1 MSSRRPPRR
10 TRPRRRPALDPR
22 RQRAIAFLVAGC
34 FFMENLDAT
43 IVTTAAPAIG
53 ADLGVDSA
61 AVAITV
67 TAFLLTVAVLI
78 PASGW
83 LSERF
88 GVRRVFTTAIAVFT
102 LASLLCALSPTL
114 PLLVTARVLQ
124 GVGGALMVPVGRLAV
139 LRVTPREGIIRAIAI
154 LVWPGLVAPI
164 LAPFVGGLLTT
175 YASWHWIFLINLPL
189 GVVAFVIAR
198 RIIPAGVEAAP
209 PPLDVVGLL
218 LVAVGLGAL
227 VGATGFVTGSGSDTV
242 ALGLAVTGALVTAV
256 AVRHLRR
263 TPHPLVPLDAFRFST
278 FRVANASGSLY
289 RATINAVP
297 FLLPLLFQ
305 DAFGWNAVQA
315 GSIVLALFV
324 GNLAIKP
331 ATTWLLHTVGFR
343 GVLVAANV
351 VGIACMVAM
360 AFLDPD
366 VPIPAIVALL
376 VLSGVARSAGFTAYN
391 TVTFAEVAP
400 EGMSGANTLS
410 ATTQQIAAGFGVAA
424 GGIALAA
431 GSAFGPGLVPYRFA
445 FLTLAVLTLVPLIA
459 AARLPH
465 DSGSTL
471 TR

>member
-1 MSSRRPPRR
+1 
-10 TRPRRRPALDPR
+10 
-22 RQRAIAFLVAGC
+22 
-34 FFMENLDAT
+34 MENLDAT

-114 PLLVTARVLQ
+114 PLLVAARVLQ

-198 RIIPAGVEAAP
+198 RIIPAGVEASP

-227 VGATGFVTGSGSDTV
+227 VGATGFVTGSGW
-242 ALGLAVTGALVTAV
+242 
-256 AVRHLRR
+256 
-263 TPHPLVPLDAFRFST
+263 TPSH
-278 FRVANASGSLY
+278 
-289 RATINAVP
+289 
-297 FLLPLLFQ
+297 
-305 DAFGWNAVQA
+305 
-315 GSIVLALFV
+315 
-324 GNLAIKP
+324 
-331 ATTWLLHTVGFR
+331 
-343 GVLVAANV
+343 
-351 VGIACMVAM
+351 
-360 AFLDPD
+360 
-366 VPIPAIVALL
+366 
-376 VLSGVARSAGFTAYN
+376 SAW
-391 TVTFAEVAP
+391 P
-400 EGMSGANTLS
+400 
-410 ATTQQIAAGFGVAA
+410 
-424 GGIALAA
+424 
-431 GSAFGPGLVPYRFA
+431 
-445 FLTLAVLTLVPLIA
+445 
-459 AARLPH
+459 
-465 DSGSTL
+465 
-471 TR
+471 

>member
-1 MSSRRPPRR
+1 
-10 TRPRRRPALDPR
+10 
-22 RQRAIAFLVAGC
+22 
-34 FFMENLDAT
+34 MENLDAT

-61 AVAITV
+61 AVGVTV

-83 LSERF
+83 LSDRF
-88 GVRRVFTTAIAVFT
+88 GVRRVFTIAIAVFT

-114 PLLVTARVLQ
+114 PLLVAARVLQ

-164 LAPFVGGLLTT
+164 VAPFVGGLLTT

-189 GVVAFVIAR
+189 GVVAFAIAR
-198 RIIPAGVEAAP
+198 RIVPAGAPSAP
-209 PPLDVVGLL
+209 PPLDVTGLVL
-218 LVAVGLGAL
+218 IAVGLGAL
-227 VGATGFVTGSGSDTV
+227 VGASG
-242 ALGLAVTGALVTAV
+242 LVTAAGADPTAAV
-256 AVRHLRR
+256 LAVVGAVVVVIAVRHLRR
-263 TPHPLVPLDAFRFST
+263 TPHPLVSLDAFRFST

-305 DAFGWNAVQA
+305 DAFGWDAVQA

-331 ATTWLLHTVGFR
+331 ATTWLLRTAGFR
-343 GVLVAANV
+343 GVLVASNV
-351 VGIACMVAM
+351 VGIACMAGM
-360 AFLDPD
+360 AFLTAD
-366 VPIPAIVALL
+366 VPVAAIVALL

-410 ATTQQIAAGFGVAA
+410 ATTQQIASGFGVAA
-424 GGIALAA
+424 GGLALAL
-431 GSAFGPGLVPYRFA
+431 GSAFGAGLVPYRFA
-445 FLTLAVLTLVPLIA
+445 FLAMAALTLVPLIA
-459 AARLPH
+459 AARLPR
-465 DSGSTL
+465 DSGSAL
-471 TR
+471 TG

>member
-1 MSSRRPPRR
+1 M
-10 TRPRRRPALDPR
+10 DPR
-22 RQRAIAFLVAGC
+22 RQRAIALLVAGC

-88 GVRRVFTTAIAVFT
+88 GVRRVFTLAIAIFT
-102 LASLLCALSPTL
+102 VASLLCALSPTL
-114 PLLVTARVLQ
+114 PLLVAARVLQ

-164 LAPFVGGLLTT
+164 IAPFVGGLLTT

-198 RIIPAGVEAAP
+198 RIIPAASTEAVP
-209 PPLDVVGLL
+209 PPLDVVGLV

-227 VGATGFVTGSGSDTV
+227 VGASGLVSADAIDPL
-242 ALGLAVTGALVTAV
+242 ALALAVGGAAVTLV
-256 AVRHLRR
+256 AVRHLLR
-263 TPHPLVPLDAFRFST
+263 TPHPLVPLDAFRFAT

-289 RATINAVP
+289 RATISAVP

-305 DAFGWNAVQA
+305 DAFGWDAVQA

-331 ATTWLLHTVGFR
+331 ATTWLLRTAGFR
-343 GVLVAANV
+343 AVLVVSNL
-351 VGIACMVAM
+351 VGVACMAAM
-360 AFLDPD
+360 AFLTAD
-366 VPIPAIVALL
+366 VPVAAIVALL

-391 TVTFAEVAP
+391 TVTFAEVPP

-410 ATTQQIAAGFGVAA
+410 ATTQQVAAGFGVAA
-424 GGIALAA
+424 GGIALAV
-431 GSAFGPGLVPYRFA
+431 GSALGPGLVPYRFA
-445 FLTLAVLTLVPLIA
+445 FLAMAVLTLVPLIA
-459 AARLPH
+459 AARLRR
-465 DSGSTL
+465 DSGSSL
-471 TR
+471 TG

>member
-1 MSSRRPPRR
+1 MSFRRPPAASH
-10 TRPRRRPALDPR
+10 PQEAALDPR
-22 RQRAIAFLVAGC
+22 RQRAIALLVAGC

-88 GVRRVFTTAIAVFT
+88 GVRRVFTIAIAVFT

-114 PLLVTARVLQ
+114 PLLVAARVLQ

-164 LAPFVGGLLTT
+164 LAPFLGGLLTT

-198 RIIPAGVEAAP
+198 RIIPAGVEASP

-218 LVAVGLGAL
+218 LVAVCLGAL
-227 VGATGFVTGSGSDTV
+227 VGATGFVTGTGSDTV
-242 ALGLAVTGALVTAV
+242 ALGLGVAGALVTAV

-331 ATTWLLHTVGFR
+331 ATTWLLRTVGFR

-360 AFLDPD
+360 AFLDPG
-366 VPIPAIVALL
+366 VPIPLIVALL

-391 TVTFAEVAP
+391 TVTFAEVPA

-445 FLTLAVLTLVPLIA
+445 FLTLAVLTLVPLVA
-459 AARLPH
+459 AARLH
-465 DSGSTL
+465 RDSGSTL

>member
-1 MSSRRPPRR
+1 M
-10 TRPRRRPALDPR
+10 DPR
-22 RQRAIAFLVAGC
+22 RQRAIALLVAGC

-88 GVRRVFTTAIAVFT
+88 GVRRVFTLAIAVFT
-102 LASLLCALSPTL
+102 IASLLCALSPTL
-114 PLLVTARVLQ
+114 PLLVAARVLQ

-164 LAPFVGGLLTT
+164 VAPFVGGLLTT

-198 RIIPAGVEAAP
+198 RIIPATAEAVP
-209 PPLDVVGLL
+209 PPLDVTGLV

-227 VGATGFVTGSGSDTV
+227 VGASGLVSADRIDPL
-242 ALGLAVTGALVTAV
+242 APALAVAGAAVTLV

-263 TPHPLVPLDAFRFST
+263 TPHPLVRLDAFRFAT

-289 RATINAVP
+289 RATISAVP

-305 DAFGWNAVQA
+305 DAFGWDAVQA
-315 GSIVLALFV
+315 GSVVLALFV

-331 ATTWLLHTVGFR
+331 ATTWLLRTAGFR
-343 GVLVAANV
+343 AVLVVSNL
-351 VGIACMVAM
+351 VGVACMAAM
-360 AFLDPD
+360 AFLTDD

-391 TVTFAEVAP
+391 TVTFAEVPP

-410 ATTQQIAAGFGVAA
+410 ATTQQVAAGFGVAA
-424 GGIALAA
+424 GGIALAV

-445 FLTLAVLTLVPLIA
+445 FLAMAALTLVPLVA
-459 AARLPH
+459 AARLSR
-465 DSGSTL
+465 DSGSAL

>member
-1 MSSRRPPRR
+1 M
-10 TRPRRRPALDPR
+10 DPR
-22 RQRAIAFLVAGC
+22 RNRALALLVAGC

-43 IVTTAAPAIG
+43 IVTTAAPAIA

-61 AVAITV
+61 AIAITV

-88 GVRRVFTTAIAVFT
+88 GVRRVFTLAIAAFT

-114 PLLVTARVLQ
+114 PVLIAARVLQ

-139 LRVTPREGIIRAIAI
+139 LRVTPRERIIEAIAI

-164 LAPFVGGLLTT
+164 VAPFVGGLLTT

-189 GVVAFVIAR
+189 GAVAFVLAL
-198 RIIPAGVEAAP
+198 RIVPGGREQAP
-209 PPLDVVGLL
+209 PPLDVVGLV

-227 VGATGFVTGSGSDTV
+227 VGASGLVAASVSDPR
-242 ALGLAVTGALVTAV
+242 ALTLAVAGVAVTAV

-263 TPHPLVPLDAFRFST
+263 APHPLVRLDAFRFPT

-305 DAFGWNAVQA
+305 DAFGWSPVQA
-315 GSIVLALFV
+315 GSVVLALFV

-331 ATTWLLHTVGFR
+331 ATTWLLRTLGFR
-343 GVLVAANV
+343 TVLVVANAIGV
-351 VGIACMVAM
+351 ACMAAM
-360 AFLDPD
+360 AFLTPE
-366 VPIPAIVALL
+366 VPIAAVVALL

-391 TVTFAEVAP
+391 TVTFAEVPA

-410 ATTQQIAAGFGVAA
+410 ATTQQVAAGFGVAV
-424 GGIALAA
+424 GGVALAVGTA
-431 GSAFGPGLVPYRFA
+431 LGPGLVPYRFA
-445 FLTLAVLTLVPLIA
+445 FLVIALLTLVPLVA
-459 AARLPH
+459 AARLTR
-465 DSGSTL
+465 DSGSEL

>member
-1 MSSRRPPRR
+1 
-10 TRPRRRPALDPR
+10 
-22 RQRAIAFLVAGC
+22 
-34 FFMENLDAT
+34 MENLDAT

-88 GVRRVFTTAIAVFT
+88 GVRRVFTIAIAIFT
-102 LASLLCALSPTL
+102 VASLLCALSPTL
-114 PLLVTARVLQ
+114 PLLVAARVLQ

-198 RIIPAGVEAAP
+198 RIVPVGTEAVP

-242 ALGLAVTGALVTAV
+242 ALGLGVGGAAVTAV
-256 AVRHLRR
+256 AVRHLLR
-263 TPHPLVPLDAFRFST
+263 TPHPLVRLDAFRFST

-305 DAFGWNAVQA
+305 DAFGWDAVQA

-331 ATTWLLHTVGFR
+331 ATTWLLRTVGFR

-360 AFLDPD
+360 AFLDPE

-391 TVTFAEVAP
+391 TVTFAEVPA

-445 FLTLAVLTLVPLIA
+445 FLTLAVLTLVPLVA
-459 AARLPH
+459 AARLHP